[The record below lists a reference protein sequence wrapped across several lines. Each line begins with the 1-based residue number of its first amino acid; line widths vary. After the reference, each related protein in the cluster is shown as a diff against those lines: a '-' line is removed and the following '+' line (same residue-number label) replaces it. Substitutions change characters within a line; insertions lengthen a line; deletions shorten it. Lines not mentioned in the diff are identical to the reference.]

1 MKRTNP
7 IAARVLPL
15 AGRQLPPD
23 WQQQAAQNRS
33 QAYDQ
38 RDLEN
43 LWRTPQWSAKQHE
56 AKNIGQAARLTPP
69 TWEEMFGKR

>member
-1 MKRTNP
+1 MKRNNP

-43 LWRTPQWSAKQHE
+43 MWRTPEWSAKINAENVQRE
-56 AKNIGQAARLTPP
+56 ARLTRHPS
-69 TWEEMFGKR
+69 WDELLGER